1 MEISSVQNFYR
12 MQNAQQVSRV
22 KRPAE
27 DTTAASASAQ
37 SYETDTVDLSADAS
51 FRAGLAASARSYAAQ
66 STQEASPERIA
77 ALKQAYAGDATPV
90 SGRDIAGSML
100 RSALGAVAE

>member
-27 DTTAASASAQ
+27 DSAAVSAAQ
-37 SYETDTVDLSADAS
+37 SYETTDTVDLSADAS
-51 FRAGLAASARSYAAQ
+51 FRSGLAASARTYAAQ
-66 STQEASPERIA
+66 STQQASPERIA

-90 SGRDIAGSML
+90 SGKDIAGAML
-100 RSALGAVAE
+100 HSALGTLAE